1 MEYVKT
7 ELRINQEKKLAGCLR
22 YSQLPVNL
30 TAEDRQC
37 LKAANSLSSLTARLL
52 CSYLDINSFSFM
64 RRLRD
69 LGRPLDPYFDYG
81 MINMGL

>member
-1 MEYVKT
+1 MEYLKT
-7 ELRINQEKKLAGCLR
+7 ELRINQEKILACCLH

-30 TAEDRQC
+30 TAEAHHR
-37 LKAANSLSSLTARLL
+37 LKAANSLSSQTARLL

-64 RRLRD
+64 RRLSD
-69 LGRPLDPYFDYG
+69 LGRPLDPYFDDG